1 MCVANTGKVVSINKE
16 KNTAS
21 VDFHGSIIEARTGLM
36 DVAEGELVLVH
47 AGCILQKVSE
57 ERYNEWIKLAE
68 EMGEE

>member
-36 DVAEGELVLVH
+36 DVTEGELVLVH

>member
-36 DVAEGELVLVH
+36 DVEEGELVLVH
-47 AGCILQKVSE
+47 AGCILQKVSD

>member
-1 MCVANTGKVVSINKE
+1 MANTGKVVSVNKE

-57 ERYNEWIKLAE
+57 ERYNEWAKLAE
-68 EMGEE
+68 EMGEA

>member
-68 EMGEE
+68 EMDED

>member
-16 KNTAS
+16 KNTAG

-36 DVAEGELVLVH
+36 DVEEGELVLVH

-57 ERYNEWIKLAE
+57 ERYNEWVKLAE
-68 EMGEE
+68 EMGE

>member
-21 VDFHGSIIEARTGLM
+21 VDFHGSIIEARTGRM
-36 DVAEGELVLVH
+36 DVEEGELVLVH